1 MAKYL
6 GIPLTVSNGNRIPL
20 TAQPE
25 LIPNSDFTSS
35 SGWNFSA
42 GSGASIS
49 NNQLTFANSPNNA
62 FASTSTIVLQRG
74 KTYIVKVD
82 IASLTGDNPRIRL
95 TAGGD
100 ASTYSPYYTSA
111 GVYTHTFTANADTC
125 LLYTSD
131 AADE

>member
-42 GSGASIS
+42 GSSASIS